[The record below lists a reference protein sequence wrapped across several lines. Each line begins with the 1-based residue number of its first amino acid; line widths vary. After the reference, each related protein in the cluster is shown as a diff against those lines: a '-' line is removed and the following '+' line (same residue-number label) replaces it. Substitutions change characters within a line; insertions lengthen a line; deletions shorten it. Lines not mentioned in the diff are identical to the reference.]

1 MNLQRSL
8 TLCFL
13 LAGSAIAGDDA
24 PSWLREFSTTNVPA
38 FPAKVPAVV
47 LLAETAITVEDN
59 GRVTTSERKGIKVLT
74 REGRNEASAMVTYF
88 TSGGKVKDFRA
99 WMIRPSGE
107 VKKYGKDKIL
117 DMAAAPNDV
126 YNEVRARAV
135 MAENDADPGGV
146 FGYETVTEERS
157 VFTQFQH
164 RFQDRLPALL
174 SRFSLTLP
182 AGWRPEVVTFN
193 GNVAMQTSG
202 STFTWELRN
211 LPYIEEEPSSP
222 SMAALAQRIAVSYI
236 PPDNAKAIM
245 GRVFTGGWP
254 DVARWLAELED
265 PQAAPNDEIS
275 EKVRTLTAGAANEL
289 QRIRA
294 IGRYVQTVKYVSIQT
309 GIGRGG
315 GYKPHAAAEVFVKQY
330 GDCKDKANL
339 MRTML
344 KVAGIPSFAVSIYSG
359 DPTYVRENWPS
370 PKQFNH
376 AIIAVKVGAAT
387 VSPVIAEVPKLGR
400 LLYFDP
406 TDDNTPLGDLPEHEQ
421 GSFALIDDASAG
433 ALVRMPVIPA
443 ESNRV
448 ERETEVVLGPDGS
461 ITSKVR
467 EQAFGQSAASMRY
480 RMRSRGNG
488 DYVKLIERWVA
499 GGANGAKV
507 TKVEPADAFD
517 EDRFDLRLEFAAERY
532 AQLMRGRLLVFR
544 PAVLPRRSA
553 LVFSE
558 TKRQTPV
565 VLHASLFEETVK
577 VKLPAGFTVDELP
590 DSGKLET
597 PFGTYSATYVA
608 KDGELVVKRK
618 LEIRPATVPV
628 GEYAALKAFCEQVAG
643 AEQAPV
649 VLVKE

>member
-1 MNLQRSL
+1 
-8 TLCFL
+8 
-13 LAGSAIAGDDA
+13 
-24 PSWLREFSTTNVPA
+24 
-38 FPAKVPAVV
+38 
-47 LLAETAITVEDN
+47 
-59 GRVTTSERKGIKVLT
+59 
-74 REGRNEASAMVTYF
+74 
-88 TSGGKVKDFRA
+88 
-99 WMIRPSGE
+99 
-107 VKKYGKDKIL
+107 
-117 DMAAAPNDV
+117 
-126 YNEVRARAV
+126 
-135 MAENDADPGGV
+135 
-146 FGYETVTEERS
+146 
-157 VFTQFQH
+157 
-164 RFQDRLPALL
+164 
-174 SRFSLTLP
+174 
-182 AGWRPEVVTFN
+182 
-193 GNVAMQTSG
+193 
-202 STFTWELRN
+202 
-211 LPYIEEEPSSP
+211 
-222 SMAALAQRIAVSYI
+222 
-236 PPDNAKAIM
+236 M

-376 AIIAVKVGAAT
+376 AIIAVKVGDAT
-387 VSPVIAEVPKLGR
+387 VSPAIAEVPKLGR

-628 GEYAALKAFCEQVAG
+628 GEYAALKTFCEQVAG